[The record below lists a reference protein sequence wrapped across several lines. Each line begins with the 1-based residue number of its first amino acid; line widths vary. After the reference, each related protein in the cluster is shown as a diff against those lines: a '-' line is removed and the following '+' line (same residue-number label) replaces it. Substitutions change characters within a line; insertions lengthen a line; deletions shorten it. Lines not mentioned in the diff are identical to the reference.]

1 MTCYR
6 YALYAFQLI
15 ELFKEQRS
23 FFLSCKWKISFQC
36 SIKYG
41 QKFRETTEYDLSN
54 IQAAKKFRKICI
66 CMFEAQ
72 LFNNMPYIDLRILFF
87 FFSVHRY
94 MYFSFFFLKFDL
106 PKSNLNWHTYMVWQK
121 RILFKSFVSI

>member
-23 FFLSCKWKISFQC
+23 FFFRANGKYHFSVQLIWPEISRNNRIWSIEYSSGRKISKDMYMYVRSSVVQQYAIYRFKN
-36 SIKYG
+36 S
-41 QKFRETTEYDLSN
+41 
-54 IQAAKKFRKICI
+54 
-66 CMFEAQ
+66 
-72 LFNNMPYIDLRILFF
+72 FF
-87 FFSVHRY
+87 FFSVHVY
-94 MYFSFFFLKFDL
+94 IFFLLFLKFDL